1 MNHHVIQIVIVGMDK
16 LVVKQNAIFV
26 TYVKVIDE
34 ISIFD

>member
-16 LVVKQNAIFV
+16 LVVNQNAIFV
-26 TYVKVIDE
+26 ANVKVIDE